1 MEKECLS
8 SKRSQELYKLLLS
21 LKPKGYVKVG
31 FNETIKAINNN
42 LALIAVIAKDAVPPC
57 LVDPLPVL
65 CEQKGVPFVFIDSK
79 TALGK
84 ACGLEI
90 DVLSCAIFVPKHEEP
105 TKIANELSKILK

>member
-8 SKRSQELYKLLLS
+8 SKRSQELYKLLLT
-21 LKPKGYVKVG
+21 LRPKGYIKAG
-31 FNETIKAINNN
+31 FNETIKTINNN
-42 LALIAVIAKDAVPPC
+42 LALCAVIAKDATPPC

-65 CEQKGVPFVFIDSK
+65 CEQKGVPFVFVDSK

-90 DVLSCAIFVPKHEEP
+90 DVLSCVVYVPKHEEP
-105 TKIANELSKILK
+105 TKISNELSKILK